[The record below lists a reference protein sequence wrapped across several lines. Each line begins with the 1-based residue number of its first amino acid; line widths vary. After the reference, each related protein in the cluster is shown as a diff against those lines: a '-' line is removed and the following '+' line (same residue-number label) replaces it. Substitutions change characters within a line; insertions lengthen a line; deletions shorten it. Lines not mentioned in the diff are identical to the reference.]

1 MLAGVVSRIL
11 RWALSHQ
18 LQLPGFIRR
27 KRFVVDLRALKR
39 LCWNGVDRAFSTPAE
54 LGPQINS
61 LAVGCIHNFYR
72 RNAGYRF
79 NTPITSVL
87 SSSELLQT
95 LSDSNKSTISASPSL
110 TDRSSFAYENTGRK
124 KRSYGVNSPFVLR
137 RPAR

>member
-1 MLAGVVSRIL
+1 MNRS
-11 RWALSHQ
+11 
-18 LQLPGFIRR
+18 
-27 KRFVVDLRALKR
+27 
-39 LCWNGVDRAFSTPAE
+39 DRAGNIASDHEQFSPGKAPTPCLSTIGWIKVRQRLLE
-54 LGPQINS
+54 QLDINP
-61 LAVGCIHNFYR
+61 LAVGCIHNSYR

-95 LSDSNKSTISASPSL
+95 LSDSSKSTISASPSL